1 MNPLPSS
8 IQQKTNQET
17 KTIASFQG
25 EKKRERERERERETK
40 TIEGTREDITYHQI

>member
-1 MNPLPSS
+1 MNPLPRS
-8 IQQKTNQET
+8 IQQKT

-25 EKKRERERERERETK
+25 GKKTRERERETK

>member
-25 EKKRERERERERETK
+25 EKKREREREK
-40 TIEGTREDITYHQI
+40 LKQ